1 MNHGSEISAVIIYER
16 DEEDER
22 ERAFKTRGV
31 NAAGNGLHS
40 REYNCGRPRGRERS
54 GDEQHNQR

>member
-22 ERAFKTRGV
+22 ERAFPTRGV
-31 NAAGNGLHS
+31 ASAGVCLH
-40 REYNCGRPRGRERS
+40 GRVHRCCRARGGERG